1 MVYALI
7 ENGIVANIIWLYSG
21 NAAEFPNAV
30 PLGDIPAAIGDS
42 YDGEHFY
49 RDGVRVLSPL
59 EKAKKE
65 AQTMQEEIPMLKAQ
79 VQALADRGEFLEDCI
94 AEMAAVVYADAE

>member
-30 PLGDIPAAIGDS
+30 PLGDIPAAVGDT
-42 YDGEHFY
+42 YDGVHFY

-59 EKAKKE
+59 EKAR
-65 AQTMQEEIPMLKAQ
+65 QETRDMEE
-79 VQALADRGEFLEDCI
+79 ALALLGVDGGE
-94 AEMAAVVYADAE
+94 A

>member
-30 PLGDIPAAIGDS
+30 SLGDIPAAVGDA
-42 YDGEHFY
+42 YDGEQFY

-59 EKAKKE
+59 EKARQE
-65 AQTMQEEIPMLKAQ
+65 ARDMAE
-79 VQALADRGEFLEDCI
+79 ALALLGVDGGE
-94 AEMAAVVYADAE
+94 A

>member
-30 PLGDIPAAIGDS
+30 PLGDIPAAVGDT

-49 RDGVRVLSPL
+49 RDGVRVFSPL
-59 EKAKKE
+59 EKARQE
-65 AQTMQEEIPMLKAQ
+65 ARDMAE
-79 VQALADRGEFLEDCI
+79 ALALLGVNE
-94 AEMAAVVYADAE
+94 EMEEEA

>member
-30 PLGDIPAAIGDS
+30 PLGDIPAAVGDT

-59 EKAKKE
+59 EKARQE
-65 AQTMQEEIPMLKAQ
+65 ARDMAE
-79 VQALADRGEFLEDCI
+79 ALALLGVDGGE
-94 AEMAAVVYADAE
+94 A